1 MSEEQVIQTVFAKRC
16 LDTLEV
22 ALKALSETEIQSLH
36 WDIYRAACVKEFE
49 IVLEQAGKLLKK
61 SLRPYFS
68 YARQA
73 DELNFKDT
81 FRQGALHGLLSLEQS
96 ERWLLY
102 RDKRNDTAHDYGEN
116 FANAILEL
124 LPQFIADAQALFKAI
139 DSHEA

>member
-1 MSEEQVIQTVFAKRC
+1 MNQERVIQTLFAKRC
-16 LDTLEV
+16 LDTLQE
-22 ALKALSETEIQSLH
+22 ALKALSATELESLYR
-36 WDIYRAACVKEFE
+36 DIYRAACVKEFE

-61 SLRPYFS
+61 VLRPYFS
-68 YARQA
+68 SARQA
-73 DELNFKDT
+73 DELNFKDS

-124 LPQFIADAQALFKAI
+124 LPQFIVDAQALFAAI
-139 DSHEA
+139 DSREA